1 MLPSEFRRP
10 LVAATLGL
18 SALGFMALPVSA
30 APAPSYPDLLARAQ
44 SAAPRLAEAQ
54 AGVAR
59 AEGLARQAAV
69 IPNPALT
76 VDLENFSGSGPFE
89 GTSQAEATYSLQ
101 QTLELGGKRGARVA
115 AGRSTS
121 RAACWSG

>member
-18 SALGFMALPVSA
+18 SALGVFAQPVSA

-59 AEGLARQAAV
+59 AE
-69 IPNPALT
+69 PPSALI
-76 VDLENFSGSGPFE
+76 V
-89 GTSQAEATYSLQ
+89 
-101 QTLELGGKRGARVA
+101 
-115 AGRSTS
+115 
-121 RAACWSG
+121 